1 MKKLFP
7 PEIITHSI
15 ETHFHRHNKKFIWIY
30 IVSIF
35 LVIVTLSLL
44 PFIKVELSAQGR
56 GIIRTPYESSPI
68 QSAYT
73 GQVLLN
79 NMFEGQP
86 VSKGDTLLILHTDQ
100 LKEQIN
106 LNKRQ
111 LKENTVFVAD
121 LKQLLKKDTAFQ
133 TNRYKLENNRHQ
145 SQIAE
150 ANANIQLLKKDYLLH
165 QQLFTDSVTPEMDFL
180 QIKYKYDAAVLQLN
194 VLKKQAVNTWQVEKT
209 RLEQDNIRLH
219 FNIAKLQ
226 KECEQ
231 YIIKAPISGTIAQT
245 TGIHSGSFISSGQ
258 VLAQI
263 SPDEQLLAECFIT
276 PTDIGFISVDQE
288 VRFQFDAFN
297 YNQWGLIYGK
307 VISVSDDITM
317 VDNTPVFK
325 VRCEL
330 PISYL
335 ELKSGHKGYLKKG
348 MSLTG
353 RFVLTERT
361 LYQLLFDKM
370 DDWLN
375 PKLAE
380 NR

>member
-121 LKQLLKKDTAFQ
+121 LK
-133 TNRYKLENNRHQ
+133 
-145 SQIAE
+145 
-150 ANANIQLLKKDYLLH
+150 QLLKKDYLLH